1 MTMRTSLVSIS
12 LAISLALAA
21 AACSKDSSGKPGSAT
36 TDDAVVAAW
45 KKAGLEVS
53 PLTDVD
59 PKKYQAD
66 ACQGGTA
73 GGVDVVLC
81 RYGSGED
88 AKAAEDEGLAAVG
101 SATGAALSRGSRL
114 LVVADR
120 RKADPTGRTIDAIT
134 RAFMK

>member
-1 MTMRTSLVSIS
+1 MTRA
-12 LAISLALAA
+12 AILLALAL
-21 AACSKDSSGKPGSAT
+21 AACSKDAKSNPGGGT
-36 TDDAVVAAW
+36 TDDAVLGEW

-53 PLTDVD
+53 AFTDAD
-59 PKKYQAD
+59 AKKYTATS
-66 ACQGGTA
+66 CRGGTV

-81 RYGSGED
+81 RYDSGED
-88 AKAAEDEGLAAVG
+88 AKAAEDNGLAAVAD
-101 SATGAALSRGSRL
+101 ATGAALAHGARL